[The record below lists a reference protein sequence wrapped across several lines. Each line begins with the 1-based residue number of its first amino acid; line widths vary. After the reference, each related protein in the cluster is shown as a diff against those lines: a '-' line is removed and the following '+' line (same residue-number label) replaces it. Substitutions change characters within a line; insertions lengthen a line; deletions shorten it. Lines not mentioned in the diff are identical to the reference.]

1 MHMMTSYLGGTELD
15 DVPLHVIH
23 LDQDDPRKCT
33 SRKLARR
40 GLCFLH
46 SDIRNAPKRGILL
59 DPLSGKLIGPD
70 DEISINRGSSIVGL
84 DCSWKEI
91 EPSVDLL
98 HKNTNLDC
106 RTLPIVLASNPI
118 SWGKPGRLSNVEA
131 FAVCLT
137 IFNRWEQ
144 ARRILKPFKFRDE
157 FFRLNELP
165 LEAYSNAKSNSDLA
179 EIQWEFFDTPDS

>member
-1 MHMMTSYLGGTELD
+1 MHMMTSYLGGNELD

-23 LDQDDPRKCT
+23 LDQDDPQKCT
-33 SRKLARR
+33 SRKLASR

>member
-1 MHMMTSYLGGTELD
+1 MHMMTSYPGGTELD

-33 SRKLARR
+33 SRKLASR

-106 RTLPIVLASNPI
+106 RTPVSYTHLTLPTKA
-118 SWGKPGRLSNVEA
+118 
-131 FAVCLT
+131 
-137 IFNRWEQ
+137 
-144 ARRILKPFKFRDE
+144 
-157 FFRLNELP
+157 
-165 LEAYSNAKSNSDLA
+165 
-179 EIQWEFFDTPDS
+179 